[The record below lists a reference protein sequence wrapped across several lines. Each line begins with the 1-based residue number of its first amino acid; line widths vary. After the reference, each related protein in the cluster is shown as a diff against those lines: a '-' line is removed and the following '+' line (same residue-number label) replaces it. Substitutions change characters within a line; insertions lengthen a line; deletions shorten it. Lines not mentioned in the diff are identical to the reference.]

1 MRELF
6 FVAMLVCSGAITA
19 FLVVTHLPQAT
30 ASIAPAAEASVPADE
45 PGAAD
50 RAAAARPAVLAR
62 Q

>member
-6 FVAMLVCSGAITA
+6 FIAMLVCSGAITA
-19 FLVVTHLPQAT
+19 FLAVTHVPQAT
-30 ASIAPAAEASVPADE
+30 AAMPPVAEAAVPADE

-50 RAAAARPAVLAR
+50 RVPSARPRILAR